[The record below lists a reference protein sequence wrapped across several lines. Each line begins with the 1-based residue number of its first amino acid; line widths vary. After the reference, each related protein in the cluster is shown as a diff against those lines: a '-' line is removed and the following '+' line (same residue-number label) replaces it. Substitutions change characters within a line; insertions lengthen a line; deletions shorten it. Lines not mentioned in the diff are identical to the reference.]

1 MENIFIEAKY
11 FGTWN
16 SGKRQGPGELQF
28 NQYRFVGKFQDNY
41 VRILLKEMIIR
52 INICFFT
59 YSQKVKVNL
68 YSKMDINKMENTI

>member
-1 MENIFIEAKY
+1 LRNIFIEAKY

-41 VRILLKEMIIR
+41 VRILLKEMI
-52 INICFFT
+52 NIFH
-59 YSQKVKVNL
+59 
-68 YSKMDINKMENTI
+68 DNTN